1 MDVNKILTKSI
12 KENKIDDLFYLIDYI
27 KSLSDD
33 NFITKQFVTY
43 VIYNKEYKIEISYKS
58 DGNKLVYVSFEKIND
73 EKDILF
79 NREAKI
85 IIEYLNN
92 SNVDFQKIND
102 FTYRAGKFDFVFNN
116 NLLEAIFFIEE

>member
-43 VIYNKEYKIEISYKS
+43 VIYNKEYKIEISYKF